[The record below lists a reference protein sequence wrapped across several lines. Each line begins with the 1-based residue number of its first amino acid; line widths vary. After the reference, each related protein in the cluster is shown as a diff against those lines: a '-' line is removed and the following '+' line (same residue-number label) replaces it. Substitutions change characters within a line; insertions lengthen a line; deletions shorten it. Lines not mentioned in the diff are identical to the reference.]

1 MPAPKRRGGQRR
13 GDRPAQEVLTDR
25 SESARGAS
33 YTSYHDAPLVG
44 LPPDEQYECPVCG
57 GTLYVNW
64 KVGRWSQRPEPFYH
78 CFSCANDYS
87 NAEYNAELRAR
98 NIWPYRIKQ
107 GDFSQL
113 GSPLGRSHRH
123 AEPQPPPTEASVDGW
138 RSGLLASPDGLR
150 YLIGKRGLTLETI
163 KRYELGYDQDR
174 HAITFPVRE
183 EDGELVNVR
192 RRFLDPEADPKV
204 IGLARPAVLYPDVP
218 PDGGLLL
225 VAGEIDALMG
235 RQNGLP
241 TVTTTCGTALP
252 DHLAQRLAGRKVF
265 AMYDV
270 GEEAAAARTV
280 AKLRGLGSPA
290 TVVELGALG
299 LPAKADLSD
308 FYCQG
313 GKTWR
318 LRALIR
324 RQARRAA

>member
-1 MPAPKRRGGQRR
+1 MPQRERRGGRA
-13 GDRPAQEVLTDR
+13 DRPAQEVLTDLAVSVRDGNGSGSNAR
-25 SESARGAS
+25 S
-33 YTSYHDAPLVG
+33 LVG
-44 LPPDEQYECPVCG
+44 LPPDEQYACPVCD
-57 GTLYVNW
+57 GTLYINW
-64 KVGRWSQRPEPFYH
+64 RIGQWSQRPEPFYH

-113 GSPLGRSHRH
+113 GPPLGRSRRR

-138 RSGLLASPDGLR
+138 CSGLLASPEGLR
-150 YLIGKRGLTLETI
+150 YLIQERGLTLETI
-163 KRYELGYDQDR
+163 QRYELGYDQDR
-174 HAITFPVRE
+174 HAITFPVRD

-192 RRFLDPEADPKV
+192 RRFLAPDADPKV

-218 PDGGLLL
+218 PEGGLLL

-252 DHLAQRLAGRKVF
+252 DHLAQQLARRKVF

-280 AKLRGLGSPA
+280 AKLRALGSPA